1 VHLAELFLWVVAAGM
16 AGHALLSHGVL
27 VCLLL
32 LEVALVVQRS
42 LGRHVGLGD
51 GVVVGRH
58 TAWLASRDLGV
69 VVLGRL
75 DRVVSV
81 DAICIAARR
90 LGRVQTRL
98 GNVSQEDATRGGA
111 MPRTWIRFLPSG
123 LVTSGCSLGVV
134 NV

>member
-1 VHLAELFLWVVAAGM
+1 MCWCVHLAELFLWVVAAGM
-16 AGHALLSHGVL
+16 AGHALL
-27 VCLLL
+27 
-32 LEVALVVQRS
+32 
-42 LGRHVGLGD
+42 RHGD
-51 GVVVGRH
+51 GVVVGRQ